1 MLCEC
6 CNREEAIT
14 HITGHGYVCL
24 KCNNKLMLKMH
35 GRKDD
40 FQHPDTIFVYE
51 PDGTVR
57 QFALS
62 HRVME
67 DGVFWTASEING
79 GYIFEFMSD
88 IDDNTSDVIKKF
100 QYKIISGISFKTIER
115 SDSMGLY
122 DDVLSK
128 KGTDYS
134 LNNRGNVDIRLNE
147 KEQVKLSIDGEE
159 FSLKEF
165 GAMLKRYAGASMC
178 FQIQDR
184 IEPLLKKDD
193 FLVAIKVTAGELL
206 YEFEEAM
213 EIFEAEYVGPERI
226 TAFEKTML
234 DIANK
239 LDILYH
245 SEKMSEARFAGQK
258 MIDMLQEL
266 RCEDEDFPK
275 FDIQLINNIINKP

>member
-6 CNREEAIT
+6 CSRQEAIT

-24 KCNNKLMLKMH
+24 DCNNKLMLKMH
-35 GRKDD
+35 GRRDD
-40 FQHPDTIFVYE
+40 FQHPETIYVYE

-67 DGVFWTASEING
+67 DGVFWTASEIGG

-88 IDDNTSDVIKKF
+88 INDNTSEVIKRF
-100 QYKIISGISFKTIER
+100 QYKIIAGISYKTVDR
-115 SDSMGLY
+115 APSMGLF
-122 DDVLSK
+122 DDTLTK
-128 KGTDYS
+128 KGVEYS
-134 LNNRGNVDIRLNE
+134 LNPRGNVDIRLDSQD
-147 KEQVKLSIDGEE
+147 KVKLSIDGEE
-159 FSLKEF
+159 FSLNDF
-165 GAMLKRYAGASMC
+165 GKMLKRYAGASMC
-178 FQIQDR
+178 FQVQDR
-184 IEPLLKKDD
+184 IEPLLQKDEY
-193 FLVAIKVTAGELL
+193 LVSLKVTAGGLL
-206 YEFEEAM
+206 ADFAGAIEVFEDDFVPSEK
-213 EIFEAEYVGPERI
+213 IV
-226 TAFEKTML
+226 AFEKTML

-258 MIDMLQEL
+258 MIEMLQDL
-266 RCEDEDFPK
+266 RCSDGDFPK